1 MIPYLRCLRHRD
13 VPSPD
18 NVTVCRCFD
27 TDSRHGYSFKN
38 PVLGRLDGPGLDGDA
53 SWQARR
59 HSLPALPRRNRRA
72 LQRIWQVPIT
82 MHYGPWKSVSGELVL
97 VWAKCEFGLYSTYTC
112 TVHTS
117 YDFQDLMVYRIFG
130 FQIVTKHSWNR
141 GLQGID
147 KHLIQNLCSYNA
159 LIQNSHAHSVHVEQ
173 CHCGGW
179 PAACHSCLCFCGCS
193 AVCYSCVCLM
203 LLLCAKALLTDLV
216 IDNHQSR
223 FLFCSSCTLI
233 VNSLPVVQ

>member
-82 MHYGPWKSVSGELVL
+82 KCTMALESQFPVNWCSCEPSVSLVCIRHIHAQCTL
-97 VWAKCEFGLYSTYTC
+97 VMIFKIWWC
-112 TVHTS
+112 TV
-117 YDFQDLMVYRIFG
+117 FLG
-130 FQIVTKHSWNR
+130 FRLSQSIHEIEAFRELISTWFRTCARTMHSFKIVMLTQYMWINVTVAGSQ
-141 GLQGID
+141 LP
-147 KHLIQNLCSYNA
+147 
-159 LIQNSHAHSVHVEQ
+159 VT
-173 CHCGGW
+173 
-179 PAACHSCLCFCGCS
+179 
-193 AVCYSCVCLM
+193 AVCVFAVAQLSATGVCVYCYFFVPRH
-203 LLLCAKALLTDLV
+203 CWRIWLLTIIKV
-216 IDNHQSR
+216 V
-223 FLFCSSCTLI
+223 SCFVYCVRL
-233 VNSLPVVQ
+233 